1 MQTQLDLAAA
11 LHAQAWALAPG
22 ALSSLSA
29 LAERGGLG
37 ASVRRPAAAAPRNIS
52 RNRTDSR
59 TALIEVCGPIQ
70 QHRGLFESFGIGVSC
85 DTIASQLRA
94 ALADPGITR
103 VVLEF
108 DTPGGSVFGISELA
122 AEIRAARGIKPII
135 GIANSTAASAGYWL
149 LSQCTEAYCAPSG
162 QVGSIGVIAAHE
174 DISGSLEIQGIRIT
188 TICAGTFKNEQSPF
202 EPLSKTAKAE
212 WQRQVDGYGADF
224 TRDVAKGRNVPVES
238 VRANMGQGRMLRPA
252 DALRA
257 GMIDGVSTL
266 DDLLANRARPAT
278 RNGAVAYRGLPPA
291 LARAMRQLD
300 IAELS

>member
-135 GIANSTAASAGYWL
+135 GIADSTAASAGYWL

-188 TICAGTFKNEQSPF
+188 TICAGAFKDELSPF
-202 EPLSKTAKAE
+202 APLNAGARSAM
-212 WQRQVDGYGADF
+212 QSMVNSYGGDF
-224 TRDVAKGRNVPVES
+224 TRAVAQGRGVS
-238 VRANMGQGRMLRPA
+238 VDAVRRSMGEGRMLRPA

-257 GMIDGVSTL
+257 NMIDGICTR

-278 RNGAVAYRGLPPA
+278 RNGAGAYGGLPPA
-291 LARAMRQLD
+291 LARAMRELD
-300 IAELS
+300 LAELS